1 MRLRS
6 SFSSPLE
13 EYYGGSVPNN
23 SQKSNNRKFSLLT
36 YMRIDGKNLS
46 MALITSIIVTGV
58 LGLISSLTYLIVA
71 IPDMPPAKISYT
83 VATTKEGYSLVL
95 SLTGIIV
102 LGLICIL
109 ILTLVFYFLIGF
121 LRKRQ
126 KLF

>member
-1 MRLRS
+1 
-6 SFSSPLE
+6 
-13 EYYGGSVPNN
+13 
-23 SQKSNNRKFSLLT
+23 
-36 YMRIDGKNLS
+36 

-83 VATTKEGYSLVL
+83 VATTKERYSLVL